1 MLLPSAPWHDAHVET
16 SFDPAFASPVESK
29 SGIFIS
35 AANMTVEA
43 MLKLIIKQVFNIS
56 FTLWLRTHIICRAC
70 SEIND
75 LMKNPFKNTAFLFG
89 VTNAKN
95 LPNDCGIE
103 VLLSGRSNAG
113 KSSALNS
120 LAENKKLARI
130 SKTPGRTTEINF
142 FEVEEGYKLLDLPGY
157 GFAKSGRSRI
167 KDWGSLLGEYFA
179 NRKALKGV
187 LIFMDIRH
195 PLKPIDLEMIKL
207 CESFDTDYVAVLTK
221 SDKVS
226 KNISAKTIQQVSEA
240 INAKEILA
248 ISSLNKTGFE
258 KLRKVLIGF
267 KYE

>member
-130 SKTPGRTTEINF
+130 SKMPGRTTEINF

-226 KNISAKTIQQVSEA
+226 KNITAKIIQQVSEA